1 MQSYNIDEGL
11 YWVGAQDPDLRVFD
25 VIMSTQ
31 YGTSYN
37 SYFVRGRGACA
48 VVEGVKAGFFG
59 EWKERL
65 TDAGADPSRIDYL
78 VLNHTEPDHTGAVR
92 ELLELSPETCIV
104 CSRAASLLIR
114 EIVNE
119 PLNLRVVGDGD
130 SIDLGGVTLRFVSA
144 PFLHWPDSMFTY
156 IPERRA
162 LISGDVF
169 GFHHHWPGVFED
181 AMPVSELLE
190 TQKYYFDVIMSPF
203 KKHVL
208 EACEKV
214 RGLDISV
221 ICPSHGPVLN
231 KDPLG
236 AVARYEKW
244 AAPGAHRGKSA
255 FVGYVSCYGFTA
267 KLARAIAA
275 ELESEGVDV
284 RVQDVSLIPALEAA
298 AMAMAADAVI
308 IGSPTVNRDA
318 LEPVWQ
324 VMGALSAIVCRSK
337 VGASFGSYG
346 WSGEAAKHILGR
358 MEQLGMKTAG
368 ACRAKM
374 NPNEEELGAART
386 LAKDVAAALNA

>member
-1 MQSYNIDEGL
+1 MHSYKIDEGL
-11 YWVGAQDPDLRVFD
+11 YWVGAQDPGLRVFD
-25 VIMSTQ
+25 VIMATQ

-37 SYFVRGRGACA
+37 SYFVRGQDACA

-59 EWKERL
+59 DWKERL
-65 TDAGADPSRIDYL
+65 TDAGADLSNIDYL
-78 VLNHTEPDHTGAVR
+78 VLDHTEPDHTGAIR
-92 ELLELSPETCIV
+92 ELLEVSPGTCIV
-104 CSRAASLLIR
+104 CSKAASLIIR

-130 SIDLGGVTLRFVSA
+130 SISLGGVTLQFISA

-169 GFHHHWPGVFED
+169 GFHHHWSGVFED
-181 AMPVSELLE
+181 AMPVSELLD

-214 RGLDISV
+214 RGLDLSV

-231 KDPLG
+231 KDPWG
-236 AVARYEKW
+236 AVARYEEW
-244 AAPGAHRGKSA
+244 AEADAHKGKNA

-267 KLARAIAA
+267 KLAQAIAG
-275 ELESEGVDV
+275 ELESAGIDV
-284 RVQDVSLIPALEAA
+284 RVQDVSLIPASEAA

-308 IGSPTVNRDA
+308 IGSPTLNRDA
-318 LEPVWQ
+318 LEPVWD
-324 VMGALSAIVCRSK
+324 VLGALSAIVCRSK
-337 VGASFGSYG
+337 IGAAFGSYG
-346 WSGEAAKHILGR
+346 WSGEATKFILAR

-374 NPNEEELGAART
+374 NPSDEELGAARA
-386 LAKDVAAALNA
+386 LAKEIAAALQA